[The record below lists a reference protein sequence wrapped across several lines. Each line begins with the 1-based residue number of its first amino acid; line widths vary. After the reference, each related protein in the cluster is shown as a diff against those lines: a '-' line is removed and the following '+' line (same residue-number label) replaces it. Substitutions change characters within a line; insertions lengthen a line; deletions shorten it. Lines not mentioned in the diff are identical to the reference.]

1 MIQLK
6 KSLIQLLLICSAAA
20 AWAQQPRQAVY
31 RDVFY
36 EAAAEQIIFGNDSVV
51 LAFDRRDGAWTMLQ
65 HTSQPG
71 NLMGARTVP
80 DFNVN
85 GQWIFQARAVPLK
98 DFVVDIDPYRKYV
111 SMSLAWRVD
120 DTYDLTAVYTLFPGE
135 AVIQRRSILRVVRKQ
150 PQDVFKLEG
159 FRFEL
164 PQIMLGEP
172 SDCFVYAPGALHP
185 ALLPL
190 PATPYGTLVNRQAI
204 YFPSAPDM
212 GFGLFCLENR
222 EQARVFATWMSTT
235 GEASYT
241 PYIKTNGQTLLLCHD
256 NWRQQYLQQDVAVSS
271 DPQVISLHASLKEAL
286 THYHQTE
293 TPNDLNP
300 APGGDHTMLTIDAH
314 RFPSGFKAVT
324 SRLQRY
330 KELGFT
336 TVQLLIHRPGES
348 APMNPLKIDPALGTH
363 ADLKALV
370 DNAHGCGL
378 KVMFVLPLEGVG
390 PATTTSIV
398 QTALAALDAYDVDGY
413 QIQGASFQKVS
424 WSLNDR
430 APAYCTG
437 HGFVSLISSI
447 AQATRARKP
456 GFILIVDSP
465 GLAPYTLPVLHV
477 NENPASIHT
486 ALSRLAAGDFTA
498 ADYQQHLSAIYRIS
512 GSGASRVLSIDAP
525 EKNSTGSSSHSL
537 PYFCLMAIHAFF
549 GTPNVTLDPTGVKPA
564 EEEYYKK
571 IFQTKKKF
579 AALRNSD
586 VLLDAV
592 RASDSNIFT
601 GVRRSNTDAVLVVVN
616 MSADTVRTN
625 INIAPAVMPATRTLL
640 FENVL
645 TGAPVNGN
653 IAKTGLQLTLPPY
666 QVLVAPLK

>member
-1 MIQLK
+1 MRHLK
-6 KSLIQLLLICSAAA
+6 KPLIQLLLICSAAA
-20 AWAQQPRQAVY
+20 AWAQHPRQVVY

-36 EAAAEQIIFGNDSVV
+36 EAGAQQIIFGNDSIV

-65 HTSQPG
+65 HTSRPG

-98 DFVVDIDPYRKYV
+98 DFVVDIDPYRKYA
-111 SMSLAWRVD
+111 SMSLTWHID
-120 DTYDLTAVYTLFPGE
+120 DTYELTAVYTLFPGE
-135 AVIQRRSILRVVRKQ
+135 AVIQRRSTLRVVRKQ

-164 PQIMLGEP
+164 PRIMLGEP
-172 SDCFVYAPGALHP
+172 SDCFVHAPGSLHP
-185 ALLPL
+185 ELLPL
-190 PATPYGTLVNRQAI
+190 PATPYGSLVNRQAI

-212 GFGLFCLENR
+212 GFGLLCLENR
-222 EQARVFATWMSTT
+222 EQARIFATWMSTT

-271 DPQVISLHASLKEAL
+271 DPQVISLRASLKEAL

-293 TPNDLNP
+293 TSNDRDP
-300 APGGDHTMLTIDAH
+300 APGGDHTILTIDVH

-348 APMNPLKIDPALGTH
+348 SPMNPLKIDPALGTS
-363 ADLKALV
+363 ADLKTLV
-370 DNAHGCGL
+370 DNAHGHGL
-378 KVMFVLPLEGVG
+378 KVMFALPLDGAG
-390 PATTTSIV
+390 PAATLSVV
-398 QTALAALDAYDVDGY
+398 QAALAGLDTYDVDGY
-413 QIQGASFQKVS
+413 KIQGASFQKVS

-437 HGFVSLISSI
+437 HGFVSLVSSI
-447 AQATRARKP
+447 AQATRERNP
-456 GFILIVDSP
+456 GFILILDSP
-465 GLAPYTLPVLHV
+465 GLVPYTLPVLHV
-477 NENPASIHT
+477 NESPASIHT

-498 ADYQQHLSAIYRIS
+498 ADYQQYLSAIYRIS
-512 GSGASRVLSIDAP
+512 GTGASRVLSIDAP
-525 EKNSTGSSSHSL
+525 EKSAGSSSYSP
-537 PYFCLMAIHAFF
+537 PYFCLVAIHAFF
-549 GTPNVTLDPTGVKPA
+549 GTPDVTLDPTGVKPA

-592 RASDSNIFT
+592 QASDPNIFT
-601 GVRRSNTDAVLVVVN
+601 GVRRSNTDAVLVVIN

-625 INIAPAVMPATRTLL
+625 INITPAVMPATRTLL
-640 FENVL
+640 FDNVL
-645 TGAPVNGN
+645 TGAPVKGN
-653 IAKTGLQLTLPPY
+653 IAKIGLQLTLPPY